1 MMMRRIY
8 AIGVLLLCLVALTGC
23 SIVERVLN
31 SQQSEQVRTDG
42 IFTELNAAIRKGNL
56 NEVQRLLDEGASP
69 NIAADYGVGAESIP
83 VGNLSLAV
91 NFNEDPGPMVK
102 LLLEAGADP
111 SEDFPAMHDA
121 IEKGNLEVV
130 ELLIQYGADVDS
142 GLQSAVMFD
151 QVAIVRR
158 LLDYGAD
165 PNKGVTIAKTTYNT
179 DILKLLEDAGAT
191 IDNRPRHETHP
202 EDYKTEDGVRVR
214 IR

>member
-1 MMMRRIY
+1 MKMRRIY
-8 AIGVLLLCLVALTGC
+8 AIGVLFLCLIALTGC
-23 SIVERVLN
+23 SMERMLT
-31 SQQSEQVRTDG
+31 SQQSEQVRTNG
-42 IFTELNAAIRKGNL
+42 IFTELNAAIREGKL

-91 NFNEDPGPMVK
+91 NYNEDPVPLVK
-102 LLLEAGADP
+102 ILLEAGADP
-111 SEDFPAMHDA
+111 SDDFPAMNDA

-130 ELLIQYGADVDS
+130 ELLAQYGADVDS

-151 QVAIVRR
+151 QVAIVRM
-158 LLDYGAD
+158 LLDHGAD
-165 PNKGVTIAKTTYNT
+165 PNKGVMLAKTTYNA
-179 DILKLLEDAGAT
+179 DMLKLLEEAGAT

>member
-1 MMMRRIY
+1 MKMRRIY
-8 AIGVLLLCLVALTGC
+8 AIGLLFLCLIALTGC
-23 SIVERVLN
+23 SIVERMLT

-42 IFTELNAAIRKGNL
+42 IFTELNAAIREGKL

-83 VGNLSLAV
+83 VGNLSLAI
-91 NFNEDPGPMVK
+91 NFNNDPVPMVK
-102 LLLEAGADP
+102 ILLEAGADP

-130 ELLIQYGADVDS
+130 ELLTQYGADVDS

-151 QVAIVRR
+151 QVAIVRL

-165 PNKGVTIAKTTYNT
+165 PNKGVMLAKTTYNA

-191 IDNRPRHETHP
+191 IDNRPRYETHP
-202 EDYKTEDGVRVR
+202 EDYKTEDGMRVR

>member
-1 MMMRRIY
+1 MWRIY
-8 AIGVLLLCLVALTGC
+8 AIGILLLCLMALTGC

-31 SQQSEQVRTDG
+31 SQQSEQARTDG
-42 IFTELNAAIRKGNL
+42 IFTELNSAIREGNL
-56 NEVQRLLDEGASP
+56 NEVQRLLDKGASP

-121 IEKGNLEVV
+121 IEKGSQEVV
-130 ELLIQYGADVDS
+130 ELLAQYGADVDG

-151 QVAIVRR
+151 QVAIVRL
-158 LLDYGAD
+158 LLDHGAD
-165 PNKGVTIAKTTYNT
+165 PNKGVPLARTTYNAEM
-179 DILKLLEDAGAT
+179 LKLLEEAGST
-191 IDNRPRHETHP
+191 IDNRPRHETYP